1 MIKRKIITRKYKKNK
16 KGGQQTTRRTQ
27 RTRSQHKTP
36 MVKTP
41 TSKRTPMVQR
51 TSRTLKSTPKI
62 LSYVPETIKP
72 KFSKDAWEHEL
83 SGKIQWLIHIAG
95 AENVMEAIGDHFG
108 NNVTIVEGKVV
119 EPAGSY
125 KNTLYFKTKFPK
137 PFATDEQLKYRAG
150 HWLYYDKKG
159 NIWNSYELGHQVK
172 NTNQF
177 CQTFAL
183 MYMVNDNRSKG
194 ANYPKWVDLLKKYDY
209 GHNIC
214 VAVDFWKYIFHY
226 NHLTNW
232 LIDVVKGN
240 NDVTIEYNKDEVE
253 INKEV
258 LISNTTQDIKIQLI
272 DKKLDDIC
280 KNADEIAIKTN

>member
-1 MIKRKIITRKYKKNK
+1 MIKRKITRKNK
-16 KGGQQTTRRTQ
+16 KGGHPTTRRTQ
-27 RTRSQHKTP
+27 RTQSSLKTP

-41 TSKRTPMVQR
+41 TSKRTPTVQR
-51 TSRTLKSTPKI
+51 TMRTLPKYI
-62 LSYVPETIKP
+62 QETIKP

-108 NNVTIVEGKVV
+108 NNITIVEGKVV

-159 NIWNSYELGHQVK
+159 NLWNSYELGHQVK

-183 MYMVNDNRSKG
+183 MYMVSDNWTKG
-194 ANYPKWVDLLKKYDY
+194 ANYPKWINFLKKYDY

-214 VAVDFWKYIFHY
+214 VAVEFWKYIFHY
-226 NHLTNW
+226 IPLTDW
-232 LIDVVKGN
+232 LVGVVKAN
-240 NDVTIEYNKDEVE
+240 NDVTIEYNKDEIE

-258 LISNTTQDIKIQLI
+258 LISNITGDINLKII
-272 DKKLDDIC
+272 DAKLDDIC
-280 KNADEIAIKTN
+280 KNASEIAINTN